1 MKLPVGESDRTPRQ
15 PGYYRQAS
23 CPRRALHF
31 KSGVP
36 SAHITL
42 TLSRLS
48 MKAKSASS
56 MRNVVNQMDMIRCRY
71 LACCVRMTV
80 VLFEPGL

>member
-36 SAHITL
+36 SAHIISIL
-42 TLSRLS
+42 LIL
-48 MKAKSASS
+48 
-56 MRNVVNQMDMIRCRY
+56 
-71 LACCVRMTV
+71 CVLMARFNINIIIHNIIITTV
-80 VLFEPGL
+80 DEG